1 VIDLILLGSMVLITV
16 TENSWIHSSSD
27 SENSVYFRAVI
38 MFRLIL
44 FPRNLTIFPAIDE
57 RRSKLKLALKH
68 IANGTKSLSS
78 FLLM

>member
-1 VIDLILLGSMVLITV
+1 
-16 TENSWIHSSSD
+16 
-27 SENSVYFRAVI
+27 

-68 IANGTKSLSS
+68 IANGMNNLVVFIMFSKLNAFLQVLRMSYIYCLFSFVLPRLSASLV
-78 FLLM
+78 FWYVLI